1 MGRNKKTEGEQI
13 GDAVVHTILSGMKAK
28 DRQAVLGE
36 LTAAERREVLESELD
51 GRADRWNRTHG
62 TEWGQS

>member
-13 GDAVVHTILSGMKAK
+13 GDAVVHDPLGHEGQ